1 MDFIIGDEFT
11 YGKAESY
18 RVLVLSTQNYIA

>member
-11 YGKAESY
+11 CGKAESY
-18 RVLVLSTQNYIA
+18 MVLVLSTQNYIA